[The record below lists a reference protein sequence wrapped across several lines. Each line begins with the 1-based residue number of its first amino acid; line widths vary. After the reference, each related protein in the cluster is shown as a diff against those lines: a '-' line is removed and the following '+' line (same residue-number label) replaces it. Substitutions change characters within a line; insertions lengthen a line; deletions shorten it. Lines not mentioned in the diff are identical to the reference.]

1 MQVSATM
8 TIIHSRVRHAVAV
21 FLALAS
27 ALFAPALAHAQR
39 PATEDNV
46 IEIKLAD
53 LNDDNPLINYRKA
66 LLELALRAS
75 GRRYTISGCQ
85 LTDVATSDLRYVQ
98 LIKSGQYCNL
108 LATSA
113 GSDLTQGLLPIQFP
127 IYLGGGGYR
136 VLLANHK
143 SLAAAKAIRSLDDL
157 RKFSIGSGIGWVDT
171 SIMQANGLAVVQSN
185 YMNLFEMLKAGR
197 FDFYNRSVFEAAG
210 ELESYDARHE
220 LAIVPD
226 LVLVYPEDLFF
237 YPSPNREDIRDA
249 ILDGLRKI
257 HRNGQLAE
265 LLRTHSST
273 RHARAMLQSAKGRVL
288 MLNNA
293 RLTPLE
299 RQAIETYKLDWL
311 K

>member
-1 MQVSATM
+1 M
-8 TIIHSRVRHAVAV
+8 TTIRSRVRHAVTV
-21 FLALAS
+21 FLALAWGIC
-27 ALFAPALAHAQR
+27 AAGHAHAQR
-39 PATEDNV
+39 PAAEDHV

-66 LLELALRAS
+66 LLELALKAS

-85 LTDVATSDLRYVQ
+85 LTDVATSDLRYAQ

-113 GSDLTQGLLPIQFP
+113 GGELTQGLLPIQFP

-136 VLLANHK
+136 VLLANRK

-171 SIMQANGLAVVQSN
+171 SIMQANGLAVVQNN

-197 FDFYNRSVFEAAG
+197 FDFYNRSVFEVAG
-210 ELESYDARHE
+210 ELDSYDARHE

-237 YPSPNREDIRDA
+237 YTSPNREDIRDA
-249 ILDGLRKI
+249 VLDGLRKI
-257 HRNGQLAE
+257 HRNGELAE
-265 LLRTHSST
+265 LIRTHSST
-273 RHARAMLQSAKGRVL
+273 RNARALLQSAKGRVL
-288 MLNNA
+288 MLDNA

-299 RQAIETYKLDWL
+299 RQAIETYRMDWF